1 MKPDT
6 LGPVEENRPMETMS
20 ETSEATTTT
29 AASEYQGFD
38 FNDDILEVARLLRVT
53 NIEDLKR
60 ERFRVDRRKLEQML
74 IGEDETLE
82 RADVFFEKI
91 MDQTNTMISWPARL
105 KIGAKSKKDPHIKVI
120 GRDEDIHTAKEKIMQ
135 ILDTRQGLRI
145 TMKLDVS
152 YTDHSHIIGKGGL
165 TIKRVM
171 EETGCH
177 IHFPDSNRSNHQEK
191 SNQVSIAGDM
201 EGVEKA
207 RARIRNLT
215 PLIFSFEL
223 PIMGSMQTVPDS
235 TSPCIVKIQEQYNVQ
250 VMFRT
255 RPKLHATL
263 VVVKGCEWEVHQVKE
278 ATTSLINYMC
288 KNLANQIPVQMS
300 MEISPQHHSVVLG
313 KQNGNLKLIMQ
324 RTSTQIM
331 FPDAGDPNIPSL
343 KKSNV
348 IITGSI
354 DNVYLARQQLIG
366 SLPLVVMFD
375 FPEDATPTFDTE
387 TISQLMQTLDV
398 FISVRH
404 KPKQSAL
411 SVIIKGVEK
420 NASRIYEAR
429 RQILNLKEPRLHATI
444 PDTYHIPN
452 ATNVFLGNTAGTV
465 SANMRARLDSSA
477 GMSSLNS
484 QSTSPYSVSPL
495 SLSPTSMGSLS
506 MSSHWGGSASSIYSG
521 MLNSSYGINHPN
533 VQLLAATRHAM
544 HSNLLNPPQPNV
556 HRHGQGLLGD
566 YFSYSSASSTLSSPS
581 ASPRNV
587 SPSPIG
593 LSDTSSMDISGV
605 LSDFGLSDLP
615 SDRASSRQYSGYDYD
630 QKKIMAFKA
639 MQNLPKPNEYRVPTS
654 TWSGYGLSQTMPP
667 ATVTSLDSTVHSK
680 PIEPSDLWDDP
691 KTPLAY
697 APPMDFKV
705 DSAQDKGMLGMTSSY
720 VDHTPGSRLE
730 KVIAGQH
737 TDIASMLTSVG
748 LEKYIRL
755 LMSHEVD
762 MTTFRSLTEKDL
774 YEIGITAWG
783 ARRKILLLIA
793 ELNKRSMPFSGSV
806 APGAERK
813 SSLTST
819 SSTGISSTT
828 TVEGKW

>member
-1 MKPDT
+1 MKPDN
-6 LGPVEENRPMETMS
+6 LGFTEDRRPMETMS

-38 FNDDILEVARLLRVT
+38 YNEDITVLARQLGIDNL
-53 NIEDLKR
+53 EDLKR
-60 ERFRVDRRKLEQML
+60 DRFRVNHES
-74 IGEDETLE
+74 LE

-91 MDQTNTMISWPARL
+91 MEQTSTMISWPARL
-105 KIGAKSKKDPHIKVI
+105 KIGAKSKKDPHIKVV
-120 GRDEDIHTAKEKIMQ
+120 GRQEDVQAAKEKIMQ
-135 ILDTRQGLRI
+135 ILDTRQALRV

-223 PIMGSMQTVPDS
+223 PIMGSMQAVPDS
-235 TSPCIVKIQEQYNVQ
+235 TSPCIVKIQEQFNVQ

-278 ATTSLINYMC
+278 ATTRLIGYLC
-288 KNLANQIPVQMS
+288 KNLASQISVQMS

-313 KQNGNLKLIMQ
+313 KQSNNLKLIMQ

-348 IITGSI
+348 IITGGI
-354 DNVYLARQQLIG
+354 NNVYLARQHLIG

-375 FPEDATPTFDTE
+375 FPEDATPTFDSE
-387 TISQLMQTLDV
+387 TISQLMQTQDV
-398 FISVRH
+398 FISVRN
-404 KPKQSAL
+404 KPKVSAI
-411 SVIIKGVEK
+411 SIVIKGVEK
-420 NASRIYEAR
+420 NATRIYEAR
-429 RQILNLKEPRLHATI
+429 RQILNLKEPRLHAMT
-444 PDTYHIPN
+444 PDTYNIPN
-452 ATNVFLGNTAGTV
+452 ASNLFLGNTASIV
-465 SANMRARLDSSA
+465 STNMRARTESSA
-477 GMSSLNS
+477 DITPMSS
-484 QSTSPYSVSPL
+484 QSTSPYSMSPL
-495 SLSPTSMGSLS
+495 SLSPTSMGSFNLS
-506 MSSHWGGSASSIYSG
+506 SNWSGSAGSVY
-521 MLNSSYGINHPN
+521 SSYGINHPN
-533 VQLLAATRHAM
+533 VQLLTATRQAM
-544 HSNLLNPPQPNV
+544 QSNLLAPAAINQHQSVNQ
-556 HRHGQGLLGD
+556 HRHSQSLLGD
-566 YFSYSSASSTLSSPS
+566 YFSYSSASSTLTSPS

-593 LSDTSSMDISGV
+593 FSDSSMDISGV
-605 LSDFGLSDLP
+605 FSDFGINELP
-615 SDRASSRQYSGYDYD
+615 NERTSSRQFTAFDYE

-639 MQNLPKPNEYRVPTS
+639 MQNVPKSTEYRVPTP

-667 ATVTSLDSTVHSK
+667 ATVTSLDYSVSSK
-680 PIEPSDLWDDP
+680 PKETSELWDGP
-691 KTPLAY
+691 KTPLA
-697 APPMDFKV
+697 FISSV
-705 DSAQDKGMLGMTSSY
+705 DSTQDKGMLGISSY
-720 VDHTPGSRLE
+720 LDHTPQSRLQ
-730 KVIAGQH
+730 KVLEEPH
-737 TDIASMLTSVG
+737 TDMASMLTG
-748 LEKYIRL
+748 IGMEKYIRL
-755 LMSHEVD
+755 LVANEID
-762 MTTFRSLTEKDL
+762 MLTFRLLTDKDL
-774 YEIGITAWG
+774 CEIGIKAWG
-783 ARRKILLLIA
+783 ARRRILLLIA
-793 ELNKRSMPFSGSV
+793 ELNKRSMPYSGSV

-813 SSLTST
+813 SSLPSA
-819 SSTGISSTT
+819 SSSSGISSTTT

>member
-1 MKPDT
+1 MKPDN
-6 LGPVEENRPMETMS
+6 LGFTEDRRPMETMS

-38 FNDDILEVARLLRVT
+38 YNEDITVLARQLGIDNL
-53 NIEDLKR
+53 EDLKR
-60 ERFRVDRRKLEQML
+60 DRFRVNRRRLEQIL
-74 IGEDETLE
+74 TGEDESLE

-91 MDQTNTMISWPARL
+91 MEQTSTMISWPARL
-105 KIGAKSKKDPHIKVI
+105 KIGAKSKKDPHIKVV
-120 GRDEDIHTAKEKIMQ
+120 GRQEDVQAAKEKIMQ
-135 ILDTRQGLRI
+135 ILDTRQALRV

-223 PIMGSMQTVPDS
+223 PIMGSMQAVPDS
-235 TSPCIVKIQEQYNVQ
+235 TSPCIVKIQEQFNVQ

-278 ATTSLINYMC
+278 ATTRLIG
-288 KNLANQIPVQMS
+288 
-300 MEISPQHHSVVLG
+300 VVLG
-313 KQNGNLKLIMQ
+313 KQSNNLKLIMQ

-348 IITGSI
+348 IITGGI
-354 DNVYLARQQLIG
+354 NNVYLARQHLIG

-375 FPEDATPTFDTE
+375 FPEDATPTFDSE
-387 TISQLMQTLDV
+387 TISQLMQTQDV
-398 FISVRH
+398 FISVRN
-404 KPKQSAL
+404 KPKVSAI
-411 SVIIKGVEK
+411 SIVIKGVEK
-420 NASRIYEAR
+420 NATRIYEAR
-429 RQILNLKEPRLHATI
+429 RQILNLKEPRLHAMT
-444 PDTYHIPN
+444 PDTYNIPN
-452 ATNVFLGNTAGTV
+452 ASNLFLDITP
-465 SANMRARLDSSA
+465 
-477 GMSSLNS
+477 MSS
-484 QSTSPYSVSPL
+484 QSTSPYSMSPL
-495 SLSPTSMGSLS
+495 SLSPTSMGSFNLS
-506 MSSHWGGSASSIYSG
+506 SNWSGSAGSVY
-521 MLNSSYGINHPN
+521 SSYGINHPN
-533 VQLLAATRHAM
+533 VQLLTATRQAM
-544 HSNLLNPPQPNV
+544 QSNLLAPAAINQHQSVNQ
-556 HRHGQGLLGD
+556 HRHSQSLLGD
-566 YFSYSSASSTLSSPS
+566 YFSYSSASSTLTSPS

-593 LSDTSSMDISGV
+593 FSDSSMDISGV
-605 LSDFGLSDLP
+605 FSDFGINELP
-615 SDRASSRQYSGYDYD
+615 NERTSSRQFTAFDYE

-639 MQNLPKPNEYRVPTS
+639 MQNVPKSTEYRVPTP

-667 ATVTSLDSTVHSK
+667 ATVTSLDYSVSSK
-680 PIEPSDLWDDP
+680 PKETSELWDGP
-691 KTPLAY
+691 KTPLA
-697 APPMDFKV
+697 FISSV
-705 DSAQDKGMLGMTSSY
+705 DSTQDKGMLGISSY
-720 VDHTPGSRLE
+720 LDHTPQSRLQ
-730 KVIAGQH
+730 KVLEEPH
-737 TDIASMLTSVG
+737 TDMASMLTG
-748 LEKYIRL
+748 IGMEKYIRL
-755 LMSHEVD
+755 LVANEID
-762 MTTFRSLTEKDL
+762 MLTFRLLTDKDL
-774 YEIGITAWG
+774 CEIGIKAWG
-783 ARRKILLLIA
+783 ARRRILLLIA
-793 ELNKRSMPFSGSV
+793 ELNKRSMPYSGSV

-813 SSLTST
+813 SSLPSA
-819 SSTGISSTT
+819 SSSSGISSTTT